1 MSLCPP
7 HFNPRHAAG
16 LALCLGLSLG
26 QALAQAQPATPPTTA
41 PAAASPL
48 LQGPTLQGH
57 PFDLAALRGQV
68 VMVLFW
74 STDCAVCRDKMPELR
89 ANVKGWQGQPFTL
102 VSVSTDRQRS
112 AIEAHQR
119 LVELTVPASQ
129 RFTTLWAGDSQHRNG
144 FGPTGLLPAVFLLD
158 KTGRVV
164 ESYHGRVPP
173 EAWDRIADLL

>member
-1 MSLCPP
+1 MSPSRP
-7 HFNPRHAAG
+7 HFNRRLTAG
-16 LALCLGLSLG
+16 LALCL
-26 QALAQAQPATPPTTA
+26 ALASPLALAQPATAPPQ
-41 PAAASPL
+41 L
-48 LQGPTLQGH
+48 RGPTLDGKA
-57 PFDLAALRGQV
+57 FDLTTLRGQV

-129 RFTTLWAGDSQHRNG
+129 RFTTLWAGDSRHRHG
-144 FGPTGLLPAVFLLD
+144 FGPTGQLPAVFLLD

-164 ESYHGRVPP
+164 ESYHGRVPA